1 MTRISTLASWLFFP
15 LFMPMY
21 AVVFTMF
28 YPSMEY
34 GRDGVPL
41 DRLSPELQGLLL
53 LILFIFIVLGP
64 VFSVLSLSKSALITG
79 IELED
84 KKDRPIPIA
93 LVFVYSTL
101 LYFLLK
107 YQDPNGMLPS
117 YIYGTALCGMIIN
130 PIFALIS
137 LRMKVSLHAGGA
149 GFFTGYSYAFS
160 LHQMAPSLW
169 FLTLAIL
176 ISGLV
181 IGARWYLQ
189 KHSLRELLL
198 GYAIALVISGLVIYL
213 YP

>member
-1 MTRISTLASWLFFP
+1 
-15 LFMPMY
+15 
-21 AVVFTMF
+21 
-28 YPSMEY
+28 
-34 GRDGVPL
+34 
-41 DRLSPELQGLLL
+41 
-53 LILFIFIVLGP
+53 
-64 VFSVLSLSKSALITG
+64 
-79 IELED
+79 
-84 KKDRPIPIA
+84 
-93 LVFVYSTL
+93 
-101 LYFLLK
+101 
-107 YQDPNGMLPS
+107 MLPS

>member
-93 LVFVYSTL
+93 LFRIFHTVVFSI
-101 LYFLLK
+101 K
-107 YQDPNGMLPS
+107 IPRS
-117 YIYGTALCGMIIN
+117 
-130 PIFALIS
+130 
-137 LRMKVSLHAGGA
+137 
-149 GFFTGYSYAFS
+149 
-160 LHQMAPSLW
+160 
-169 FLTLAIL
+169 
-176 ISGLV
+176 
-181 IGARWYLQ
+181 
-189 KHSLRELLL
+189 
-198 GYAIALVISGLVIYL
+198 
-213 YP
+213 

>member
-93 LVFVYSTL
+93 LVFVYSTSRQYGNL
-101 LYFLLK
+101 LRVPVAHFHTFQIIASHGLSAAIFPLL
-107 YQDPNGMLPS
+107 D
-117 YIYGTALCGMIIN
+117 
-130 PIFALIS
+130 
-137 LRMKVSLHAGGA
+137 VD
-149 GFFTGYSYAFS
+149 FS
-160 LHQMAPSLW
+160 IQ
-169 FLTLAIL
+169 
-176 ISGLV
+176 
-181 IGARWYLQ
+181 Q
-189 KHSLRELLL
+189 EE
-198 GYAIALVISGLVIYL
+198 
-213 YP
+213 